1 MLNRLWRGW
10 IVAWRGES
18 TYEMN
23 QQAKRRP
30 QVPSRHRYPAIA
42 VDIVIYATGQSDLQV
57 LLVRRRG
64 EPYRGA
70 WALPGGFVEDGESL
84 DSAATRELQEETGV
98 SDVYLEQLYTFGE
111 PGRDPRGRVVSV
123 AYFALLRQPAAL
135 VAADDVDDARWFSVD
150 GLPALAFDHAEILG
164 YARQRLRYKI
174 EYTNIVYSLLPE
186 TFTLTELQ
194 QVYERILGRP
204 LDKRNFRKKIQSLDL
219 VEPTGDARREGAHR
233 PAMLYRFKS
242 REPMIVEVF

>member
-1 MLNRLWRGW
+1 MG
-10 IVAWRGES
+10 
-18 TYEMN
+18 
-23 QQAKRRP
+23 QQPKRHP
-30 QVPSRHRYPAIA
+30 GTSRSHHYPAIA

-64 EPYRGA
+64 EPHRGA
-70 WALPGGFVEDGESL
+70 WALPGGFVEDEESL
-84 DSAATRELQEETGV
+84 DAAATRELREETGV
-98 SDVYLEQLYTFGE
+98 SDVYLEQLYTFGD
-111 PGRDPRGRVVSV
+111 PRRDPRGRVISV

-150 GLPALAFDHAEILG
+150 ALPALAFDHAEILE

-174 EYTNIVYSLLPE
+174 EYTNVVYSLLPE

-194 QVYERILGRP
+194 QVYERILGRV
-204 LDKRNFRKKIQSLDL
+204 LDKRNFRKKIHSLDL
-219 VEPTGDARREGAHR
+219 VEQTGDARREGAHR

-242 REPMIVEVF
+242 REPMIVEIF